1 MKFLYTYCSH
11 IKGSN
16 PLYRKGNY
24 YEDIKAKIKEIVF
37 LSGGV
42 DMVVHGGDFGD
53 APMMALGVA
62 DEIVDMIEAGGIPWY
77 IVRGNHDEIGHNP
90 NLSGESILDHIFR
103 RSKLIRHL
111 DIVQDNVKTVIQGFD
126 FYHGIEKDLNEK
138 GLYCSV
144 ETDGKKI
151 AVIHAFITDKSLP
164 FRALHSVISK
174 IKTDFDL
181 VLIAHN
187 HTEMGIIKYG
197 KTSWISIGSLA
208 RITSAKSDINRMPN
222 VLYVDT
228 LEPSLKI
235 IPLKCGRP
243 VEDAFNLELVDKIK
257 EREGSIESFI
267 KSLESTKVKGLN
279 LKGIIEELCEKEAV
293 DKEVLDEI
301 IDRIGATEQ

>member
-1 MKFLYTYCSH
+1 
-11 IKGSN
+11 
-16 PLYRKGNY
+16 
-24 YEDIKAKIKEIVF
+24 
-37 LSGGV
+37 
-42 DMVVHGGDFGD
+42 
-53 APMMALGVA
+53 MMALGVA

-111 DIVQDNVKTVIQGFD
+111 DVINDGIVTEFENGKQIRGAKTVIQGFD

-151 AVIHAFITDKSLP
+151 AVVHALIMDKP
-164 FRALHSVISK
+164 FHPQVLHSVIGE